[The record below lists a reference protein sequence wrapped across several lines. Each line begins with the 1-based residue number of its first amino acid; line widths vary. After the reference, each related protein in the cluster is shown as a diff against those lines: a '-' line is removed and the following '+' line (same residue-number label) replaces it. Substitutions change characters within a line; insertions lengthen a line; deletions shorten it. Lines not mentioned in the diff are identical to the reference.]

1 MKLNNVIAF
10 TGKRKKLKKLAKKLS
25 LRKSREA
32 DHKIER
38 KRFGS
43 GIPTPS
49 SYQRLVDGMEMESM
63 IPVILLVSKNQAP
76 FDFSKSD
83 DII

>member
-1 MKLNNVIAF
+1 MKLNKVIAF

-43 GIPTPS
+43 GIGPRTT
-49 SYQRLVDGMEMESM
+49 LVELLRKNR
-63 IPVILLVSKNQAP
+63 VI
-76 FDFSKSD
+76 
-83 DII
+83 